1 VIHINIQNLELTNFG
16 SYKGTH
22 KFDFSTSTGRMGYAI
37 FGEIGRGKTTL
48 INSLLW
54 ALYGEVETS
63 VELEGRIYTKKR
75 PIIDSAQTQN
85 DFSKKWNLPLLNF
98 AAYEEKDYTMSVS
111 IKFEHKGS
119 TFHLLREA
127 KSRTPRPRKNSDI
140 AVQPHLS
147 IDGRTVSAQ
156 LIQPEIEEII
166 PQKISKFF
174 FVEVD
179 SIKSYSALLFA
190 GESSGGIVEDIEAIL
205 GMPALEHSKNDFVWL
220 SEYQQKSIE
229 SIQTTDKR
237 NKSILRTL
245 EGIDKRIDSIR
256 RDIDLIGKDIEK
268 QTKRIEEIDLELE
281 EHPSAEEQLD
291 RLKRAKENK
300 SKLETTLKDSYDRR
314 RSLISKDAWKIL
326 LQPKISHLS
335 SHYSE
340 LSKKKE
346 LKSKTLTELELSCNH
361 AELEINKGGAECK
374 VCGNISEGLSKKERE
389 AKADDLITNRQI
401 AVDLKAEIEL
411 FGTPEHDLVSLS
423 SFRDS
428 RDSSQIETLEDLISR
443 TTMDLFDTKEKIKS
457 INVELEKADVLKVR
471 ELQAEKIACIELRG
485 SLKDERK
492 AASRAESDAVEERA
506 KTASN
511 LKTDDTATPAMTK
524 LTKTKKIAD
533 WLTNTFDKT
542 LSTYKKNARISVE
555 KLATEAWLSM
565 TPEPEKYRGVKINE
579 RWQTEVLSSNGKSLP
594 IGNPGHRQTL
604 AVCIFDGL
612 RKTSGRKFPTF
623 YDNPGSNIS
632 DVVLQKMAKHFWD
645 NTDDQIVMLS
655 HGGGLRKQNT
665 MDLYGN
671 KLAKAW
677 ELSYSSENTT
687 TSVKEVIQ

>member
-1 VIHINIQNLELTNFG
+1 MHIQTLELKNFG
-16 SYKGTH
+16 SYRGTH
-22 KFDFSTSTGRMGYAI
+22 KFDFSTTTGRMGYAI

-48 INSLLW
+48 INSLIW
-54 ALYGEVETS
+54 ALYGDVETS

-75 PIIDSAQTQN
+75 PIIDSTQSQN

-98 AAYEEKDYTMSVS
+98 TAYEEKDYTMSVS
-111 IKFEHKGS
+111 LKFEHKGS
-119 TFHLLREA
+119 IFHLLREA
-127 KSRTPRPRKNSDI
+127 NSRTPMPRKNSDI

-205 GMPALEHSKNDFVWL
+205 GMPALEHSKHDFVWL
-220 SEYQQKSIE
+220 SQYQQNSIE
-229 SIQTTDKR
+229 RIQTTDKR
-237 NKSILRTL
+237 NQSILKTL
-245 EGIDKRIDSIR
+245 EGIDEKIKSIKN
-256 RDIDLIGKDIEK
+256 DITLLDEDITK
-268 QTKRIEEIDLELE
+268 QTKRIEEIELELE

-291 RLKRAKENK
+291 RLKKAKDDK
-300 SKLETTLKDSYDRR
+300 SRLETSLKSAYERR
-314 RSLISKDAWKIL
+314 RTLASKDAWKIL
-326 LQPKISHLS
+326 LQPKISRLS
-335 SHYSE
+335 THYSALHE
-340 LSKKKE
+340 TKKIKI
-346 LKSKTLTELELSCNH
+346 KALTELELSCNH
-361 AELEINKGGAECK
+361 AEIEINKGGAECK
-374 VCGNISEGLSKKERE
+374 VCGNISEGLSKEERE
-389 AKADDLITNRQI
+389 AKADELVINRQKV
-401 AVDLKAEIEL
+401 ADLKEEIDL
-411 FGTPEHDLVSLS
+411 LGTPENDLVSIS

-428 RDSSQIETLEDLISR
+428 RDSSQIESEEDLISR
-443 TTMDLFDTKEKIKS
+443 TTLDLFDTNERIKS
-457 INVELEKADVLKVR
+457 INIELEKADVLKVR
-471 ELQAEKIACIELRG
+471 ELQAEKIECFELRG
-485 SLKDERK
+485 SLKDEIK
-492 AASRAESDAVEERA
+492 MAKNALSELEENRAR
-506 KTASN
+506 TASN
-511 LKTDDTATPAMTK
+511 LKTDETATPAMIK

-533 WLTNTFDKT
+533 WLANTFDKT
-542 LSTYKKNARISVE
+542 LSTYKRNARLSVE
-555 KLATEAWLSM
+555 NLATEAWLNM
-565 TPEPEKYRGVKINE
+565 TPEPKKYSGIKINE
-579 RWQTEVLSSNGKSLP
+579 RWQTEVLSSNGTSLP

-655 HGGGLRKQNT
+655 HGGGLRKQDT

-677 ELSYSSENTT
+677 ELSYSSGNTT

>member
-1 VIHINIQNLELTNFG
+1 MNIQNLELTNFG
-16 SYKGTH
+16 SYRGTH

-63 VELEGRIYTKKR
+63 VDLEGRIITKKR
-75 PIIDSAQTQN
+75 PIIDSSQTQN

-98 AAYEEKDYTMSVS
+98 TAYEEKDYTMSVS

-127 KSRTPRPRKNSDI
+127 KSRTSRPRKNSDI
-140 AVQPHLS
+140 SVQPHLS

-220 SEYQQKSIE
+220 SQYQQKSIE
-229 SIQTTDKR
+229 NIQTADKR
-237 NKSILRTL
+237 NKSILKTL
-245 EGIDKRIDSIR
+245 EGIDLRIKSIR
-256 RDIDLIGKDIEK
+256 DDIGLFQEDIRK
-268 QTKRIEEIDLELE
+268 QTKRIEEIELELE
-281 EHPSAEEQLD
+281 EHPSAEEQLE
-291 RLKRAKENK
+291 RLKKAGEDK
-300 SKLETTLKDSYDRR
+300 SILEKTLKGAYERR
-314 RSLISKDAWKIL
+314 RSLASKDAWKIL
-326 LQPKISHLS
+326 LQPKISHFNT
-335 SHYSE
+335 HYSE
-340 LSKKKE
+340 LHETKKIKA
-346 LKSKTLTELELSCNH
+346 KALTELELSCNH
-361 AELEINKGGAECK
+361 AEIEINKGGAECK
-374 VCGNISEGLSKKERE
+374 VCGNISEGLSKEERE
-389 AKADDLITNRQI
+389 SKADELITNR
-401 AVDLKAEIEL
+401 LKAAVLKEEIEL
-411 FGTPEHDLVSLS
+411 LGNPENDLVSLS

-428 RDSSQIETLEDLISR
+428 RDSSQIEAEEDLISR
-443 TTMDLFDTKEKIKS
+443 TTLDLFDTTEKIKS
-457 INVELEKADVLKVR
+457 INNELEKADILKVR
-471 ELQAEKIACIELRG
+471 ELQAEKVACLELRG
-485 SLKDERK
+485 SLKDGIR
-492 AASRAESDAVEERA
+492 AASHEESKALEERA
-506 KTASN
+506 RSASN
-511 LKTDDTATPAMTK
+511 LKTDETATPAMTK

-533 WLTNTFDKT
+533 WLTNTFDNT
-542 LSTYKKNARISVE
+542 LSTYKRNARLSVE

-565 TPEPEKYRGVKINE
+565 TPEPQKYRGIKINE

-632 DVVLQKMAKHFWD
+632 DVVLQKMAKHFW
-645 NTDDQIVMLS
+645 NHTDDQIVMLS
-655 HGGGLRKQNT
+655 HGGGLRKQST

>member
-1 VIHINIQNLELTNFG
+1 MHIQTLELKNFG
-16 SYKGTH
+16 SYRGTH
-22 KFDFSTSTGRMGYAI
+22 KFDFSTTTGRMGYAI

-48 INSLLW
+48 INSLIW
-54 ALYGEVETS
+54 ALYGDVETS

-75 PIIDSAQTQN
+75 PIIDSTQSQN

-98 AAYEEKDYTMSVS
+98 TAYEEKDYTMSVS
-111 IKFEHKGS
+111 LKFEHKGS
-119 TFHLLREA
+119 IFHLLREA
-127 KSRTPRPRKNSDI
+127 NSRTPMPRKNSDI

-205 GMPALEHSKNDFVWL
+205 GMPALEHSKHDFVWL
-220 SEYQQKSIE
+220 SQYQQNSIE
-229 SIQTTDKR
+229 RIQTTDKR
-237 NKSILRTL
+237 NQSILKTL
-245 EGIDKRIDSIR
+245 EGIDEKIKSIKN
-256 RDIDLIGKDIEK
+256 DITLLDEDITK
-268 QTKRIEEIDLELE
+268 QTKRIEEIELELE

-291 RLKRAKENK
+291 RLKKAKDDK
-300 SKLETTLKDSYDRR
+300 SRLETSLKSAYERR
-314 RSLISKDAWKIL
+314 RTLASKDAWKIL
-326 LQPKISHLS
+326 LQPKISRLS
-335 SHYSE
+335 THYSALHE
-340 LSKKKE
+340 TKKIKI
-346 LKSKTLTELELSCNH
+346 KALTELELSCNH
-361 AELEINKGGAECK
+361 AEIEINKGGAECK
-374 VCGNISEGLSKKERE
+374 VCGNISEGLSKEERE
-389 AKADDLITNRQI
+389 AKADELVINRQKV
-401 AVDLKAEIEL
+401 ADLKEEIDL
-411 FGTPEHDLVSLS
+411 LGTPENDLVSIS

-428 RDSSQIETLEDLISR
+428 RDSSQIESEEDLISR
-443 TTMDLFDTKEKIKS
+443 TTLDLFDTNERIKS
-457 INVELEKADVLKVR
+457 INIELEKADVLKVR
-471 ELQAEKIACIELRG
+471 ELQAEKIECFELRG
-485 SLKDERK
+485 SLKDEIK
-492 AASRAESDAVEERA
+492 MAKNALSELEENRAR
-506 KTASN
+506 TASN
-511 LKTDDTATPAMTK
+511 LKTDETATPAMIK

-533 WLTNTFDKT
+533 WLANTFDKT
-542 LSTYKKNARISVE
+542 LSTYKRNARLSVE
-555 KLATEAWLSM
+555 NLATEAWLNM
-565 TPEPEKYRGVKINE
+565 TPEPKKYSGIKINE
-579 RWQTEVLSSNGKSLP
+579 RWQTEVLSSNGTSLP

-655 HGGGLRKQNT
+655 HGGGLRKQDT

-677 ELSYSSENTT
+677 ELSYSSGNTT
-687 TSVKEVIQ
+687 TSVKGVIQ